1 MDKRLVLLALT
12 TLFVAAEVCA
22 QMPGCFL
29 WNNVMVVPKNPLTAK
44 FVSRKVWYLHDGREV
59 IEEMQGAVAR
69 DSLGR
74 TYGEAHVT
82 RSPARDPNVRIS
94 SIRPSVSVSG
104 TDRRP
109 VKILPLS
116 KLAHV
121 NTDPTAACRPRT
133 FEGNDKG
140 DATLFDRMT
149 SSPWFPSNAVLE

>member
-94 SIRPSVSVSG
+94 SIQPSVSVSG

-121 NTDPTAACRPRT
+121 NTRPNGSLPTS
-133 FEGNDKG
+133 D
-140 DATLFDRMT
+140 
-149 SSPWFPSNAVLE
+149 V